1 LEDAAEKIEA
11 WRIEYNHYRPH
22 SSLSDLTPA
31 EFIERH
37 IRERKEKKALPGL
50 PASAPT
56 ISEPLK
62 KTDRSLRNHRIICRE
77 ISVQKTPETL
87 IKVLR
92 NKGGPHN

>member
-1 LEDAAEKIEA
+1 M
-11 WRIEYNHYRPH
+11 
-22 SSLSDLTPA
+22 
-31 EFIERH
+31 ERH

-92 NKGGPHN
+92 NMGGLQLKICRQQPSLKRGEATIRTIPSI